1 MLLEEVWPMCSI
13 KFIKNELGG
22 CATGLMATPST
33 PHIGEAKRRIN
44 IFQFKKEIHKL
55 FFSLTEKKN
64 NLKHAAM
71 F

>member
-1 MLLEEVWPMCSI
+1 MCSI

-33 PHIGEAKRRIN
+33 PHIGEAKRRID
-44 IFQFKKEIHKL
+44 IFQFKKEIHTL
-55 FFSLTEKKN
+55 FFHSQKKKN